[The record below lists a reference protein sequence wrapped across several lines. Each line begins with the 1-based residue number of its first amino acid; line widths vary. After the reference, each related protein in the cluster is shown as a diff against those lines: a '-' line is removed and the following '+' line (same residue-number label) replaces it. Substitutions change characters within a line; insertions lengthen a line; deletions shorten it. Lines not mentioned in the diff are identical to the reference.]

1 MHDGGAKCAASLS
14 RGLGWGKKRLAMT
27 DEASIVANL
36 RRLHAVGSH
45 VYFEDP
51 DFVASD
57 KSLFTVC
64 A

>member
-1 MHDGGAKCAASLS
+1 
-14 RGLGWGKKRLAMT
+14 MT